1 MKHSTNQ
8 IGTYFIKAAAVLA
21 FFIGMMSIIAGSMV
35 LLGIDSKT
43 YNTLPWLIIYN
54 IVLGAIS
61 VFAAYLI
68 WTTKK
73 NNNLVAILIVFSH
86 SMILIYLRFFSDVA
100 ALESVQAMIFR
111 VIIWLIIIVLF
122 MIIPQQ
128 INRRSK

>member
-1 MKHSTNQ
+1 MDRSTNQ
-8 IGTYFIKAAAVLA
+8 IGTYFIKAAGILA

-61 VFAAYLI
+61 VFAAYFI
-68 WTTKK
+68 WTAKR
-73 NNNLVAILIVFSH
+73 NNKMITILIVFSH
-86 SMILIYLRFFSDVA
+86 SIILVYLRFFSDVA
-100 ALESVQAMIFR
+100 ALESVHAMIFR
-111 VIIWLIIIVLF
+111 VVIWLTIIVLF
-122 MIIPQQ
+122 LIIPQQ